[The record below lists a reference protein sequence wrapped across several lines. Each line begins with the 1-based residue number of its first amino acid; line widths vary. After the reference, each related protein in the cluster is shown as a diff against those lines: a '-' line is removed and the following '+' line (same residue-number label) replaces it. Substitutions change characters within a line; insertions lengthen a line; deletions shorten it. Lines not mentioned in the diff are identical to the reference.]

1 MRRIVFLAAA
11 LSVAL
16 LPRHAAA
23 QYDLGGFIMGGQ
35 GGGGTSLMD
44 PRFSV
49 DMGYTV
55 EISNRRGPYF
65 GARYTLGMHRLRA
78 NEAGF
83 RERYGEEVASTVSG
97 GGGTLYDTGADVEV
111 GYGVGVLRAYGFVGI
126 HYYQQYQ
133 YPATVQSGGDE
144 IEVTSR
150 REISIS
156 DAYGLG
162 VHLRLTDTGALVA
175 EAYRGGGEDG
185 VMRLSGTR
193 FGLRW
198 AW

>member
-11 LSVAL
+11 LSLSL
-16 LPRHAAA
+16 LPRDGAA
-23 QYDLGGFIMGGQ
+23 QYDLGGFLMAGQ

-49 DMGYTV
+49 DMAYTL

-78 NEAGF
+78 DQAAF
-83 RERYGEEVASTVSG
+83 RERFGAGAGTVSG
-97 GGGTLYDTGADVEV
+97 GDGTLYDTGADVEV
-111 GYGVGVLRAYGFVGI
+111 GYGIGVLRAYGFVGI

-133 YPATVQSGGDE
+133 YPATITSGTDQVE
-144 IEVTSR
+144 FDSR
-150 REISIS
+150 REVSIS

-162 VHLRLTDTGALVA
+162 VHLRLTDTGAVVA
-175 EAYRGGGEDG
+175 EGYRGGGEDG

>member
-1 MRRIVFLAAA
+1 MRRIVILAAA
-11 LSVAL
+11 LSLSL

-49 DMGYTV
+49 DMAYTL

-78 NEAGF
+78 DETAF
-83 RERYGEEVASTVSG
+83 RERYGDGTVSG

-111 GYGVGVLRAYGFVGI
+111 GYGIGVLRVYGFTGI

-133 YPATVQSGGDE
+133 YPATVQSGGGAV
-144 IEVTSR
+144 EVDSR

-156 DAYGLG
+156 NARGLG
-162 VHLRLTDTGALVA
+162 VHLRLTDTGAIVA